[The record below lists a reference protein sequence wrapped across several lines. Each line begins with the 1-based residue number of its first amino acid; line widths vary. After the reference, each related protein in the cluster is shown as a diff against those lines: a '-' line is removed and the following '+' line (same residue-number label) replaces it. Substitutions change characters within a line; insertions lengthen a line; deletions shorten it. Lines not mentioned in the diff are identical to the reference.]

1 MAIEKVVTY
10 DYEVVNE
17 GTIHHTVQIRRCDAY
32 VDSDEP
38 NVVLSSTFHR
48 HTIDPEQDYSNEPD
62 KIKAVCAAVFTD
74 EAKAAYVAL
83 IDAID
88 SPTLKAHYSA
98 HRHDGKTQDE

>member
-48 HTIDPEQDYSNEPD
+48 SSFDPESDWSSESD
-62 KIKAVCAAVFTD
+62 KVKAICNAVFTD
-74 EAKAAYVAL
+74 EVKAEYVTL
-83 IDAID
+83 VDAID
-88 SPTLKAHYSA
+88 NPVTKMHFAAKRYK
-98 HRHDGKTQDE
+98 D